1 MIKFFRQSYAVQYV
15 ILALMA
21 VAFWVPS
28 FIAGKVPV
36 DQGSSTTPLYDGIE
50 RLLKFSPYAK
60 LAFTFLLM
68 LLEALLFNTI
78 LVENQIVGKVGTMGG
93 FVFILLM
100 NLSRTQA
107 NFYPFALAMIFILLV
122 MRELFNTYLAQK
134 PELGLLKAGIFIA
147 LASMCYFP
155 SIILVLWVLVALPI
169 LKKGSLR
176 LELIPI
182 TGFLFTYFLYFS
194 GVYLFGDFLSMIE
207 GYGDWFVDLELSV
220 EGFNLKNII
229 LLSFIIVS
237 VILLYFGGGSANF
250 EKTVAVRSKMTV
262 SMLLAAFALILLF
275 LGGNILLNGMVFLAL
290 AIIIAYEFSYIG
302 NTGWTDLFL
311 AVFLLAVLANHY
323 YFKLL

>member
-1 MIKFFRQSYAVQYV
+1 MIKFFQQSYAVQYV

-36 DQGSSTTPLYDGIE
+36 DLDSPATPLFDGIE

-60 LAFTFLLM
+60 LAFAFLLM
-68 LLEALLFNTI
+68 LLEALLFNAI
-78 LVENQIVGKVGTMGG
+78 LVENQIVGKVSTMGG

-100 NLSRTQA
+100 NLTRTQA
-107 NFYPFALAMIFILLV
+107 NFYPFALAMVFILLV
-122 MRELFNTYLAQK
+122 MRELYNTYLAQK

-155 SIILVLWVLVALPI
+155 SIILILWVLVALPI

-176 LELIPI
+176 LELIPL

-194 GVYLFGDFLSMIE
+194 GVYLFGDFLSMME
-207 GYGDWFVDLELSV
+207 GYGDWFADLELSV
-220 EGFNLKNII
+220 DGFNLKSII
-229 LLSFIIVS
+229 LLSFVIVS
-237 VILLYFGGGSANF
+237 AVLLFFGGGSANF

-262 SMLLAAFALILLF
+262 SVLLAGFALILLF
-275 LGGNILLNGMVFLAL
+275 LGGNILFNGLVFLAL
-290 AIIIAYEFSYIG
+290 AIIIAYEFSYLG

-311 AVFLLAVLANHY
+311 VVFLLAVLANHY

>member
-15 ILALMA
+15 ILAMMA

-36 DQGSSTTPLYDGIE
+36 GLDSPATPLFNGIE
-50 RLLKFSPYAK
+50 HLLRFSPYAK
-60 LAFTFLLM
+60 LAFAFLLM
-68 LLEALLFNTI
+68 LVEALLFNAI
-78 LVENQIVGKVGTMGG
+78 LVENQIVGKVSTMGG

-100 NLSRTQA
+100 NLTRTQV
-107 NFYPFALAMIFILLV
+107 NFYPFAVAMVFILLV
-122 MRELFNTYLAQK
+122 LRELYNTYTAPK

-155 SIILVLWVLVALPI
+155 SIILILWVLVALPI

-182 TGFLFTYFLYFS
+182 TGCLFTYFLYFS
-194 GVYLFGDFLSMIE
+194 GVYLFSDFLTMIE
-207 GYGDWFVDLELSV
+207 GYGDWFAELELSV
-220 EGFNLKNII
+220 EGFNLKSII
-229 LLSFIIVS
+229 LLSFIIIS
-237 VILLYFGGGSANF
+237 AILLYLGGGNANF

-262 SMLLAAFALILLF
+262 SVLLAVLSVVLLF
-275 LGGNILLNGMVFLAL
+275 LGGNILLNGLIFMAM
-290 AIIIAYEFSYIG
+290 AIIIAYEFSYMG
-302 NTGWTDLFL
+302 NTAWAELFL
-311 AVFLLAVLANHY
+311 TVFLLAVFANHY

>member
-207 GYGDWFVDLELSV
+207 GYGDWFVELELSV

>member
-100 NLSRTQA
+100 NLTRTQA